1 MGRRNVQWTAT
12 FCNTL
17 LITCD
22 EEDRCGLIAA
32 LLVMKYALEKSS
44 EQLSFNACD
53 CDENVQSLLVSEQD
67 RNSVRDVLEKYH
79 VKCFAQHL
87 VYIKLRFGRTH
98 NICGANQM

>member
-32 LLVMKYALEKSS
+32 LLVKVWTPSLNLLYMELIMLWGKLDVRLDYVLAWLITLCFKKVIFLETASVCCKVCLAM
-44 EQLSFNACD
+44 E
-53 CDENVQSLLVSEQD
+53 EVVELLPE
-67 RNSVRDVLEKYH
+67 
-79 VKCFAQHL
+79 
-87 VYIKLRFGRTH
+87 
-98 NICGANQM
+98 